1 MASKNHLDVV
11 VVGGG
16 AAGLYSALTA
26 ADAGSTVAVVSRKP
40 LSESSSF
47 WAQGGLAA
55 AIGDDDST
63 GLHVQD
69 TLAAGRHSC
78 RRSAAELLARDA
90 PGVVWELERRGVE
103 FDREPDGSLSL
114 ALEGGHSRR
123 RVVHAGGAGTGRRVT
138 ERLAALA
145 AAHERIDVLEGRSA
159 VAIWSDR
166 QRTYGVITDA
176 GPIPARATILA
187 TGGAAAL
194 WARTTNPWGAIGAGA
209 VMAHAAGAE
218 LADLELCQFHPTA
231 LAAPGAETDGLLVT
245 EAVRGEGATLLGADG
260 ERFTDELAP
269 RDEVTLAVLD
279 RMQRDGTDHV
289 LLDMRSLSE
298 ARFPNVFEALRAAG
312 HDPGRAPVPVSPAS
326 HYVMGGVATDL
337 DGRSS
342 LPGLFAVGECACTGL
357 HGANRLASNSLTECF
372 VLGARAASAAVGSAA
387 NTRRR
392 SLWPPDVLAV
402 DGEAVP
408 SPPAY
413 RFDPPPAE
421 TRDAVWRLAGPV
433 RRTDQ
438 LELLLE
444 DPYPLARLVA
454 RFALERTE
462 SRGSHRRL
470 EHPERDP
477 ELDRRHL
484 LCRGDELRWETWI

>member
-1 MASKNHLDVV
+1 MPSARWCIPTGRPARVRVRFSALMAPENQLDVA

-26 ADAGSTVAVVSRKP
+26 ADAGSRVAVVSRKP

-63 GLHVQD
+63 QLHVQD

-78 RRSAAELLARDA
+78 RRTAAELLARDA

-123 RVVHAGGAGTGRRVT
+123 RVVHAGGAGTGRRIT

-145 AAHERIDVLEGRSA
+145 AAHERIEILEARSA
-159 VAIWSDR
+159 VAIWSDGE
-166 QRTYGVITDA
+166 RTYGVITDA

-231 LAAPGAETDGLLVT
+231 LAAPGSEADGLLVT
-245 EAVRGEGATLLGADG
+245 EAVRGEGANLLGA
-260 ERFTDELAP
+260 
-269 RDEVTLAVLD
+269 D

-289 LLDMRSLSE
+289 LLDMRDLSE

-312 HDPGRAPVPVSPAS
+312 HDPARAPVPVSPAS

-372 VLGARAASAAVGSAA
+372 VLGARAAAAAA
-387 NTRRR
+387 
-392 SLWPPDVLAV
+392 
-402 DGEAVP
+402 
-408 SPPAY
+408 
-413 RFDPPPAE
+413 
-421 TRDAVWRLAGPV
+421 AG
-433 RRTDQ
+433 
-438 LELLLE
+438 
-444 DPYPLARLVA
+444 A
-454 RFALERTE
+454 
-462 SRGSHRRL
+462 G
-470 EHPERDP
+470 
-477 ELDRRHL
+477 
-484 LCRGDELRWETWI
+484 

>member
-1 MASKNHLDVV
+1 MAPRPRPHDKVDVA

-26 ADAGSTVAVVSRKP
+26 ADAGSRVAVVSRKP

-63 GLHVQD
+63 QLHVQD

-78 RRSAAELLARDA
+78 RRTAAELLARDA
-90 PGVVWELERRGVE
+90 PGVVAELERRGVE
-103 FDREPDGSLSL
+103 FDRNPDGSLSL
-114 ALEGGHSRR
+114 ALEGGHTRR
-123 RVVHAGGAGTGRRVT
+123 RVVHAGGAGTGRRIT

-145 AAHERIDVLEGRSA
+145 AANERIEVLEGRSA
-159 VAIWSDR
+159 VAIWSDGE
-166 QRTYGVITDA
+166 RTYGVITDA

-231 LAAPGAETDGLLVT
+231 LAAPGSEADGLLVT

-260 ERFTDELAP
+260 NRFTDELAP

-279 RMQRDGTDHV
+279 RMQRDGTHHV
-289 LLDMRSLSE
+289 LLDMRDLSE

-312 HDPGRAPVPVSPAS
+312 HDPARAPVPVSPAS

-372 VLGARAASAAVGSAA
+372 VLGARAARAACVE
-387 NTRRR
+387 
-392 SLWPPDVLAV
+392 PPVS
-402 DGEAVP
+402 GEAP
-408 SPPAY
+408 RAPA
-413 RFDPPPAE
+413 
-421 TRDAVWRLAGPV
+421 AGPQLPDESTRAALWRQAGL
-433 RRTDQ
+433 RRNAEG
-438 LELLLE
+438 LAELRD
-444 DPYPLARLVA
+444 DPYPLARLIAAACLA
-454 RFALERTE
+454 REE
-462 SRGSHRRL
+462 SRGAHQRTD
-470 EHPERDP
+470 HPEADST
-477 ELDRRHL
+477 LDAMHTLVGNDAEPRF
-484 LCRGDELRWETWI
+484 EQWK

>member
-1 MASKNHLDVV
+1 MAPETQLDVV

-63 GLHVQD
+63 QLHVQD

-78 RRSAAELLARDA
+78 RRTAAELLARDA
-90 PGVVWELERRGVE
+90 PGVVRELERRGVE

-114 ALEGGHSRR
+114 ALEGGHTRR
-123 RVVHAGGAGTGRRVT
+123 RVVHAGGAGTGRRIT

-145 AAHERIDVLEGRSA
+145 ATHERIEVLEGRSA
-159 VAIWSDR
+159 VAIWSDGE
-166 QRTYGVITDA
+166 RTYGVITDA
-176 GPIPARATILA
+176 GPLPGRATILA

-231 LAAPGAETDGLLVT
+231 LAAPGSEADGLLVT
-245 EAVRGEGATLLGADG
+245 EAVRGEGATLLGADRK
-260 ERFTDELAP
+260 RFTDELAP

-279 RMQRDGTDHV
+279 RMQRDGSDHV
-289 LLDMRSLSE
+289 LLDMRDLSE
-298 ARFPNVFEALRAAG
+298 SRFPNVFEALRAAG
-312 HDPGRAPVPVSPAS
+312 HDPARAPVPVSPAS

-372 VLGARAASAAVGSAA
+372 VLGARAASAAVAEPEAIS
-387 NTRRR
+387 TPE
-392 SLWPPDVLAV
+392 PP
-402 DGEAVP
+402 
-408 SPPAY
+408 SW

-421 TRDAVWRLAGPV
+421 TRDAVWRLAGPL

-444 DPYPLARLVA
+444 DPYPLARLIA

-477 ELDRRHL
+477 EFDRRHL
-484 LCRGDELRWETWI
+484 LCRGDELRWETWA